1 MASWKKVIVSGS
13 VAELNNLYVTN
24 SITASAYSGDGSA
37 LTGVSATGLN
47 IDAFGSD
54 HTSITI
60 ADTDKFAVSDA
71 GTEGRINASQIA
83 TYVFGKASDSGD
95 ATIGADGGI
104 TINADSVALGTDT
117 TGNYVKSLA
126 NATNGGTT
134 IANGSAEGGDATV
147 TLNLND
153 LSAATVDVAADSI
166 AIIDANDSNG
176 TRKESIADLVSGI
189 AGSGLSA
196 TDGVLAISETG
207 DIAGVTAGAGLSGG
221 GTSGTV
227 SLAID
232 ISEFSAVTP
241 ANGDS
246 FLTLDS
252 DGSTEQLTTT
262 TALATL
268 LAGSNITATN
278 SVLAVDDAFLINSG
292 NDTTSG
298 TITAAGFTTVGNIS
312 GSVSMAVQTGI
323 TTAANLVT
331 VGTLAAGNATAIVD
345 AASATAAGKVE
356 LATTAETTTGTDAA
370 RAVTPD
376 GLKDGYQGS
385 TNVTTLGTITTGTWN
400 GSVIAHAYIGGDAIE
415 EDNIADDAVESEH
428 LNDNVISGQTD
439 IGAAIASGDE
449 ILISDGGSLRRTD
462 IDRVATLFA
471 GAGLTDS
478 SGVMAV
484 GAGTGIDVAANA
496 ISVDVSDFMT
506 NGSNNRIVTA
516 TGTDAQNAEDNL
528 TFDGSTLD
536 VTGDITVSGNL
547 DVNGTLTTIDT
558 TNLAIKDQFITIASG
573 SQSAADGG
581 IVVSKQADGAGFA
594 LGYDTATTRWAFDND
609 LGVTATGLTP
619 DSYVGIVTFDSNA
632 ATGDPTYG
640 GSSNGYGAIHVETD
654 TGDIFIYS

>member
-13 VAELNNLYVTN
+13 VAELNNLFVTN

-37 LTGVSATGLN
+37 LTGVAATSLN

-60 ADTDKFAVSDA
+60 ADGDKFAISDD

-83 TYVFGKASDSGD
+83 TYVFNKASDSGD

-104 TINADSVALGTDT
+104 TINANSVALGTDT
-117 TGNYVKSLA
+117 TGNYVATLA
-126 NATNGGTT
+126 NATNGGST
-134 IANGSAEGGDATV
+134 IANGSAEGGAATF

-153 LSAATVDVAADSI
+153 LAAAAVDVTADSI
-166 AIIDANDSNG
+166 AIIDADDSNG
-176 TRKESIADLVSGI
+176 SKKESIADFVAGI

-196 TDGVLAISETG
+196 SEGQLSISETG
-207 DIAGVTAGAGLSGG
+207 DISAVTAGAGLSGG
-221 GTSGTV
+221 GSSGAV

-232 ISEFSAVTP
+232 LSEFSAVTP

-268 LAGSNITATN
+268 FAGSGLTATN
-278 SVLAVDDAFLINSG
+278 SVIAVDTLNQ
-292 NDTTSG
+292 DTT
-298 TITAAGFTTVGNIS
+298 
-312 GSVSMAVQTGI
+312 
-323 TTAANLVT
+323 
-331 VGTLAAGNATAIVD
+331 GNA
-345 AASATAAGKVE
+345 ATA
-356 LATTAETTTGTDAA
+356 TALETARSFTTTGDVVVASTTFDGTGNFTAA
-370 RAVTPD
+370 A
-376 GLKDGYQGS
+376 
-385 TNVTTLGTITTGTWN
+385 TIQAN
-400 GSVIAHAYIGGDAIE
+400 
-415 EDNIADDAVESEH
+415 AVEGSM
-428 LNDNVISGQTD
+428 LNNNVISGQTD

-449 ILISDGGSLRRTD
+449 ILISDNGTLRRSD

-471 GAGLTDS
+471 GSGLAAS
-478 SGVMAV
+478 EASISI
-484 GAGTGIDVAANA
+484 GAGTGIDVASEE

-516 TGTDAQNAEDNL
+516 TGPDAMNAEANL

-558 TNLAIKDQFITIASG
+558 TNLAIKDQFINIASG
-573 SQSAADGG
+573 SQSATDGG
-581 IVVSKQADGAGFA
+581 IVVSKQADGAGFG
-594 LGYDTATTRWAFDND
+594 LGYDTGTGRWAFDND
-609 LGVTATGLTP
+609 LAVAATGLTP
-619 DSYVGIVTFDSNA
+619 DSYVGTVTFSTSA
-632 ATGDPTYG
+632 ASGNPTYG

>member
-13 VAELNNLYVTN
+13 VAELNNLFVTN

-83 TYVFGKASDSGD
+83 TYVYGKASDSGD
-95 ATIGADGGI
+95 ATINADGSI

-126 NATNGGTT
+126 NATNGGST
-134 IANGSAEGGDATV
+134 IANGSTEGGDATF

-153 LSAATVDVAADSI
+153 LAAAAVDVSADSI

-176 TRKESIADLVSGI
+176 TRKESIADLATAM
-189 AGSGLSA
+189 AGSGITATNGVLSA
-196 TDGVLAISETG
+196 STG
-207 DIAGVTAGAGLSGG
+207 DITGVTAGVGLSGG
-221 GTSGTV
+221 GSSGAV

-232 ISEFSAVTP
+232 LSEFDEVTP
-241 ANGDS
+241 ANGDA

-262 TALATL
+262 TAFATL

-312 GSVSMAVQTGI
+312 GSISKAVQAGI

-356 LATTAETTTGTDAA
+356 LATTAETTTGTDAT

-376 GLKDGYQGS
+376 GLKDGYLGS
-385 TNVTTLGTITTGTWN
+385 TNVTTLGTIGTGTWN
-400 GSVIAHAYIGGDAIE
+400 GTAIASDFIGADAIT

-439 IGAAIASGDE
+439 IGAAIVSGDE

-516 TGTDAQNAEDNL
+516 TGTDAQNAEANL

-536 VTGDITVSGNL
+536 VTGDVTVSGNL

-594 LGYDTATTRWAFDND
+594 IGYDTATTRWAFDND
-609 LGVTATGLTP
+609 LAVTATGLTP
-619 DSYVGIVTFDSNA
+619 DSYVGTVTFSNSA
-632 ATGDPTYG
+632 ASGDPTYG

>member
-13 VAELNNLYVTN
+13 VAELNNLFVTN

-83 TYVFGKASDSGD
+83 TYVYGKASDSGD
-95 ATIGADGGI
+95 ATINADGSI

-126 NATNGGTT
+126 NATNGGST
-134 IANGSAEGGDATV
+134 IGNGSTEGGDATF

-153 LSAATVDVAADSI
+153 LAAAAVDVSADSI

-176 TRKESIADLVSGI
+176 TRKESIADLATAM
-189 AGSGLSA
+189 AGSGITATNGVLSA
-196 TDGVLAISETG
+196 STG
-207 DIAGVTAGAGLSGG
+207 DITGVTAGVGLSGG
-221 GTSGTV
+221 GSSGAV

-232 ISEFSAVTP
+232 LSEFDEITP
-241 ANGDS
+241 ANGDA

-356 LATTAETTTGTDAA
+356 LATTAETTTGTDAT

-385 TNVTTLGTITTGTWN
+385 TNVTTLGTIGTGTWN
-400 GSVIAHAYIGGDAIE
+400 GTAIASDFIGADAIT

-439 IGAAIASGDE
+439 IGAAIVSGDE

-516 TGTDAQNAEDNL
+516 TGTDAQNAEANL

-536 VTGDITVSGNL
+536 VTGDVTVSGNL

-594 LGYDTATTRWAFDND
+594 IGYDTATTRWAFDND
-609 LGVTATGLTP
+609 LAVTATGLTP
-619 DSYVGIVTFDSNA
+619 DSYVGTVTFSNSA
-632 ATGDPTYG
+632 ASGDPTYG

>member
-13 VAELNNLYVTN
+13 VAELNNLFVTN

-37 LTGVSATGLN
+37 LTGVAATSLN

-60 ADTDKFAVSDA
+60 ADGDKFAISDD

-83 TYVFGKASDSGD
+83 TYVFNKASDSGD

-104 TINADSVALGTDT
+104 TINANSVALGTDT
-117 TGNYVKSLA
+117 TGNYVATLA
-126 NATNGGTT
+126 NATNGGST
-134 IANGSAEGGDATV
+134 IANGSAEGGAATF

-153 LSAATVDVAADSI
+153 LAAAAVDVTADSI
-166 AIIDANDSNG
+166 AIIDADDSNG
-176 TRKESIADLVSGI
+176 SKKESIADFVAGI

-196 TDGVLAISETG
+196 SEGQLSISETG
-207 DIAGVTAGAGLSGG
+207 DISAVTAGAGLSGG
-221 GTSGTV
+221 GSSGAV

-232 ISEFSAVTP
+232 LSEFSAVTP

-268 LAGSNITATN
+268 FAGSGLTATN
-278 SVLAVDDAFLINSG
+278 SVIAVDTLNQ
-292 NDTTSG
+292 DTT
-298 TITAAGFTTVGNIS
+298 
-312 GSVSMAVQTGI
+312 
-323 TTAANLVT
+323 
-331 VGTLAAGNATAIVD
+331 GNA
-345 AASATAAGKVE
+345 ATA
-356 LATTAETTTGTDAA
+356 TALETARNFTTTGDVVVASTSFDGTGNFTAA
-370 RAVTPD
+370 A
-376 GLKDGYQGS
+376 
-385 TNVTTLGTITTGTWN
+385 TIQA
-400 GSVIAHAYIGGDAIE
+400 S
-415 EDNIADDAVESEH
+415 AVEGSM
-428 LNDNVISGQTD
+428 LNNNVISGQDD

-449 ILISDGGSLRRTD
+449 LLISDAGTIKRTD
-462 IDRVATLFA
+462 VDRLATFFA
-471 GAGLTDS
+471 GAGLAES
-478 SGVMAV
+478 EGVMSV

-516 TGTDAQNAEDNL
+516 TGADAMNAEANL
-528 TFDGSTLD
+528 TFDGSTLS
-536 VTGDITVSGNL
+536 VTGDATISGNL
-547 DVNGTLTTIDT
+547 DVNGTLTTIQT

-581 IVVSKQADGAGFA
+581 IIVSKQADGAGFA

-609 LGVTATGLTP
+609 LAVDATGLTP
-619 DSYVGIVTFDSNA
+619 DSYVGTVTFSTSA
-632 ATGDPTYG
+632 ASGNPTYG
-640 GSSNGYGAIHVETD
+640 GSDNGYGAIHVETD

>member
-13 VAELNNLYVTN
+13 VAELNNLFVTN

-37 LTGVSATGLN
+37 LTGVAATSLN

-60 ADTDKFAVSDA
+60 ADTDKFAISDA

-83 TYVFGKASDSGD
+83 TYVFNKASDSGD

-104 TINADSVALGTDT
+104 TINANSVALGTDT
-117 TGNYVKSLA
+117 TGNYVATLA
-126 NATNGGTT
+126 NATNGGST
-134 IANGSAEGGDATV
+134 IANGSAEGGAATF

-153 LSAATVDVAADSI
+153 LAAAAVDVTADSI
-166 AIIDANDSNG
+166 AIIDADDSNG
-176 TRKESIADLVSGI
+176 SKKESIADFVAGI

-196 TDGVLAISETG
+196 SEGQLSISETG
-207 DIAGVTAGAGLSGG
+207 DISAVTAGAGLSGG
-221 GTSGTV
+221 GSSGAV

-232 ISEFSAVTP
+232 LSEFSAVTP

-268 LAGSNITATN
+268 FAGSGLTATN
-278 SVLAVDDAFLINSG
+278 SVIAVDTLNQ
-292 NDTTSG
+292 DTT
-298 TITAAGFTTVGNIS
+298 
-312 GSVSMAVQTGI
+312 
-323 TTAANLVT
+323 
-331 VGTLAAGNATAIVD
+331 GNA
-345 AASATAAGKVE
+345 ATA
-356 LATTAETTTGTDAA
+356 TALETARNFTTTGDVVVASTSFDGTGNFTAA
-370 RAVTPD
+370 A
-376 GLKDGYQGS
+376 
-385 TNVTTLGTITTGTWN
+385 TIQAN
-400 GSVIAHAYIGGDAIE
+400 
-415 EDNIADDAVESEH
+415 AVEGSM
-428 LNDNVISGQTD
+428 LNNNVISGQDD

-449 ILISDGGSLRRTD
+449 LLISDAGTIKRTD
-462 IDRVATLFA
+462 VDRLATFFA
-471 GAGLTDS
+471 GAGLAES
-478 SGVMAV
+478 EGVMSV

-516 TGTDAQNAEDNL
+516 TGADAMNAEANL
-528 TFDGSTLD
+528 TFDGSTLS
-536 VTGDITVSGNL
+536 VTGDATISGNL
-547 DVNGTLTTIDT
+547 DVNGTLTTIQT

-573 SQSAADGG
+573 SQSATDGG
-581 IVVSKQADGAGFA
+581 IVVSKQADGAGFG
-594 LGYDTATTRWAFDND
+594 LGYDTGTGRWAFDND
-609 LGVTATGLTP
+609 LAVAATGLTP
-619 DSYVGIVTFDSNA
+619 DSYVGTVTFSTSA
-632 ATGDPTYG
+632 ASGNPTYG

>member
-13 VAELNNLYVTN
+13 VAELNNLFVTN

-37 LTGVSATGLN
+37 LTGVAATSLN

-60 ADTDKFAVSDA
+60 ADTDKFAISDA

-83 TYVFGKASDSGD
+83 TYVFNKASDSGD
-95 ATIGADGGI
+95 ATIGSDGGI
-104 TINADSVALGTDT
+104 TINANSVALGTDT
-117 TGNYVKSLA
+117 TGNYVATLA
-126 NATNGGTT
+126 NATNGGST
-134 IANGSAEGGDATV
+134 IANGSAEGGAATF

-153 LSAATVDVAADSI
+153 LAAAAVDVTADSI
-166 AIIDANDSNG
+166 AIIDADDSNG
-176 TRKESIADLVSGI
+176 SKKESIADFVAGI

-196 TDGVLAISETG
+196 SEGQLSISETG
-207 DIAGVTAGAGLSGG
+207 DISAVTAGAGLSGG
-221 GTSGTV
+221 GSSGAV

-232 ISEFSAVTP
+232 LSEFSAVTP

-268 LAGSNITATN
+268 FAGSGLTATN
-278 SVLAVDDAFLINSG
+278 SVIAVDTLNQ
-292 NDTTSG
+292 DTT
-298 TITAAGFTTVGNIS
+298 
-312 GSVSMAVQTGI
+312 
-323 TTAANLVT
+323 
-331 VGTLAAGNATAIVD
+331 GNA
-345 AASATAAGKVE
+345 ATA
-356 LATTAETTTGTDAA
+356 TALETARNFTTTGDVVVASTSFDGTGNFTAA
-370 RAVTPD
+370 A
-376 GLKDGYQGS
+376 
-385 TNVTTLGTITTGTWN
+385 TIQA
-400 GSVIAHAYIGGDAIE
+400 S
-415 EDNIADDAVESEH
+415 AVEGSM
-428 LNDNVISGQTD
+428 LNNNVISGQDD

-449 ILISDGGSLRRTD
+449 LLISDAGTIKRTD
-462 IDRVATLFA
+462 VDRLATFFA
-471 GAGLTDS
+471 GAGLAES
-478 SGVMAV
+478 EGVMSV

-516 TGTDAQNAEDNL
+516 TGADAMNAEANL

-558 TNLAIKDQFITIASG
+558 TNLAIKDQFINIASG
-573 SQSAADGG
+573 SQSATDGG
-581 IVVSKQADGAGFA
+581 IVVSKQADGAGFG
-594 LGYDTATTRWAFDND
+594 LGYDTGTGRWAFDND
-609 LGVTATGLTP
+609 LAVAATGLTP
-619 DSYVGIVTFDSNA
+619 DSYVGTVTFSTSA
-632 ATGDPTYG
+632 ASGNPTYG

>member
-13 VAELNNLYVTN
+13 VAELNNLFVTN

-37 LTGVSATGLN
+37 LTGVAATSLN

-60 ADTDKFAVSDA
+60 ADGDKFAISDD

-83 TYVFGKASDSGD
+83 TYVFNKASDSGD
-95 ATIGADGGI
+95 ATIGSDGGI
-104 TINADSVALGTDT
+104 TINANSVALGTDT
-117 TGNYVKSLA
+117 TGNYVATLA
-126 NATNGGTT
+126 NATNGGST
-134 IANGSAEGGDATV
+134 IANGSAEGGAATF

-153 LSAATVDVAADSI
+153 LAAAAVDVTADSI
-166 AIIDANDSNG
+166 AIIDADDSNG
-176 TRKESIADLVSGI
+176 SKKESIADFVAGI

-196 TDGVLAISETG
+196 SEGQLSISETG
-207 DIAGVTAGAGLSGG
+207 DISAVTAGAGLSGG
-221 GTSGTV
+221 GSSGAV

-232 ISEFSAVTP
+232 LSEFSAVTP

-268 LAGSNITATN
+268 FAGSGLTATN
-278 SVLAVDDAFLINSG
+278 SVIAVDTLNQ
-292 NDTTSG
+292 DTT
-298 TITAAGFTTVGNIS
+298 
-312 GSVSMAVQTGI
+312 
-323 TTAANLVT
+323 
-331 VGTLAAGNATAIVD
+331 GNA
-345 AASATAAGKVE
+345 ATA
-356 LATTAETTTGTDAA
+356 TALETARNFTTTGDVVVASTSFDGTGNFTAA
-370 RAVTPD
+370 A
-376 GLKDGYQGS
+376 
-385 TNVTTLGTITTGTWN
+385 TIQA
-400 GSVIAHAYIGGDAIE
+400 S
-415 EDNIADDAVESEH
+415 AVEGSM
-428 LNDNVISGQTD
+428 LNNNVISGQDD

-449 ILISDGGSLRRTD
+449 LLISDGGTIKRTD
-462 IDRVATLFA
+462 VDRLATFFA
-471 GAGLTDS
+471 GAGLAES
-478 SGVMAV
+478 EGVMSV

-516 TGTDAQNAEDNL
+516 TGADAMNAEANL
-528 TFDGSTLD
+528 TFDGSTLS
-536 VTGDITVSGNL
+536 VTGDATISGNL
-547 DVNGTLTTIDT
+547 DVNGTLTTIQT

-581 IVVSKQADGAGFA
+581 IIVSKQADGAGFA

-609 LGVTATGLTP
+609 LAVDATGLTP
-619 DSYVGIVTFDSNA
+619 DSYVGTVTFSTSA
-632 ATGDPTYG
+632 ASGNPTYG
-640 GSSNGYGAIHVETD
+640 GSDNGYGAIHVETD

>member
-13 VAELNNLYVTN
+13 VAELNNLFVTN

-37 LTGVSATGLN
+37 LTGVAATSLN
-47 IDAFGSD
+47 IDAFGTD

-60 ADTDKFAVSDA
+60 ADTDKFAISDA

-83 TYVFGKASDSGD
+83 TYVFNAASDSGD

-104 TINADSVALGTDT
+104 TINANSVALSTDT
-117 TGNYVKSLA
+117 TGNYVATLA
-126 NATNGGTT
+126 NATNGGST
-134 IANGSAEGGDATV
+134 IANGATEGGAATF

-153 LSAATVDVAADSI
+153 LAAAAVDVAADSI

-176 TRKESIADLVSGI
+176 SKKESVADFVAGI

-196 TDGVLAISETG
+196 SEGQLSISETG
-207 DIAGVTAGAGLSGG
+207 DISAVTAGAGLSGG
-221 GTSGTV
+221 GSSGAV

-232 ISEFSAVTP
+232 LSEFSAVTP

-268 LAGSNITATN
+268 FAGTGLTATD
-278 SVLAVDDAFLINSG
+278 SVIAVDTLNQ
-292 NDTTSG
+292 DTT
-298 TITAAGFTTVGNIS
+298 
-312 GSVSMAVQTGI
+312 
-323 TTAANLVT
+323 
-331 VGTLAAGNATAIVD
+331 GNA
-345 AASATAAGKVE
+345 ATA
-356 LATTAETTTGTDAA
+356 TALETARNFTTTGDVVVASTSFDGTGNFTAA
-370 RAVTPD
+370 A
-376 GLKDGYQGS
+376 
-385 TNVTTLGTITTGTWN
+385 TIQAN
-400 GSVIAHAYIGGDAIE
+400 
-415 EDNIADDAVESEH
+415 AVEGSM
-428 LNDNVISGQTD
+428 LNNNVISGQTD

-449 ILISDGGSLRRTD
+449 LLISDNGTLRRTD
-462 IDRVATLFA
+462 IDRVATLL
-471 GAGLTDS
+471 GGSGLVAS
-478 SGVMAV
+478 EAV
-484 GAGTGIDVAANA
+484 LSIGAGTGIDVASEE

-516 TGTDAQNAEDNL
+516 TGADAMNAEANL

-558 TNLAIKDQFITIASG
+558 TNLAIKDQFINIASG
-573 SQSAADGG
+573 SQSATDGG
-581 IVVSKQADGAGFA
+581 IVVSKQADGAGFG
-594 LGYDTATTRWAFDND
+594 LGYDSGTGRWALDND
-609 LGVTATGLTP
+609 LAVAATGLTP
-619 DSYVGIVTFDSNA
+619 DSYLGTVTFSTSA
-632 ATGDPTYG
+632 ASGNPTYG

>member
-13 VAELNNLYVTN
+13 VAELNNLFVTN

-37 LTGVSATGLN
+37 LTGVAATSLN

-60 ADTDKFAVSDA
+60 ADTDKFAISDA

-83 TYVFGKASDSGD
+83 TYVFNKASDSGD

-104 TINADSVALGTDT
+104 TINANSVALGTDT
-117 TGNYVKSLA
+117 TGNYVATLA
-126 NATNGGTT
+126 NATNGGST
-134 IANGSAEGGDATV
+134 IANGSAEGGAATF

-153 LSAATVDVAADSI
+153 LAAAAVDVTADSI
-166 AIIDANDSNG
+166 AIIDADDSNG
-176 TRKESIADLVSGI
+176 SKKESIADFVAGI

-196 TDGVLAISETG
+196 SEGQLSISETG
-207 DIAGVTAGAGLSGG
+207 DISAVTAGAGLSGG
-221 GTSGTV
+221 GSSGAV

-232 ISEFSAVTP
+232 LSEFSAVTP

-268 LAGSNITATN
+268 FAGSGLTATN
-278 SVLAVDDAFLINSG
+278 SVIAVDTLNQ
-292 NDTTSG
+292 DTT
-298 TITAAGFTTVGNIS
+298 
-312 GSVSMAVQTGI
+312 
-323 TTAANLVT
+323 
-331 VGTLAAGNATAIVD
+331 GNA
-345 AASATAAGKVE
+345 ATA
-356 LATTAETTTGTDAA
+356 TALETARNFTTTGDVVVASTSFDGTGNFTAA
-370 RAVTPD
+370 A
-376 GLKDGYQGS
+376 
-385 TNVTTLGTITTGTWN
+385 TIQAN
-400 GSVIAHAYIGGDAIE
+400 
-415 EDNIADDAVESEH
+415 AVEGSM
-428 LNDNVISGQTD
+428 LNNNVISGQDD

-449 ILISDGGSLRRTD
+449 LLISDAGTIKRTD
-462 IDRVATLFA
+462 VDRLATFFA
-471 GAGLTDS
+471 GAGLAES
-478 SGVMAV
+478 EGVMSV

-516 TGTDAQNAEDNL
+516 TGADAMNAEANL
-528 TFDGSTLD
+528 TFDGSTLS
-536 VTGDITVSGNL
+536 VTGDATISGNL
-547 DVNGTLTTIDT
+547 DVNGTLTTIQT

-581 IVVSKQADGAGFA
+581 IIVSKQADGAGFA

-609 LGVTATGLTP
+609 LAVDATGLTP
-619 DSYVGIVTFDSNA
+619 DSYVGTVTFSTSA
-632 ATGDPTYG
+632 ASGNPTYG
-640 GSSNGYGAIHVETD
+640 GSDNGYGAIHVETD

>member
-13 VAELNNLYVTN
+13 VAELNNLFVTN

-37 LTGVSATGLN
+37 LTGVAATSLN

-60 ADTDKFAVSDA
+60 ADTDKFAISDA

-83 TYVFGKASDSGD
+83 TYVFNKASDSGD

-104 TINADSVALGTDT
+104 TINANSVALGTDT
-117 TGNYVKSLA
+117 TGNYVATLA
-126 NATNGGTT
+126 NATNGGST
-134 IANGSAEGGDATV
+134 IANGSAEGGAATF

-153 LSAATVDVAADSI
+153 LAAAAVDVTADSI
-166 AIIDANDSNG
+166 AIIDADDSNG
-176 TRKESIADLVSGI
+176 SKKESIADFVAGI

-196 TDGVLAISETG
+196 SEGQLSISETG
-207 DIAGVTAGAGLSGG
+207 DISAVTAGAGLSGG
-221 GTSGTV
+221 GSSGAV

-232 ISEFSAVTP
+232 LSEFSAVTP

-268 LAGSNITATN
+268 FAGSGLTATN
-278 SVLAVDDAFLINSG
+278 SVIAVDTLNQ
-292 NDTTSG
+292 DTT
-298 TITAAGFTTVGNIS
+298 
-312 GSVSMAVQTGI
+312 
-323 TTAANLVT
+323 
-331 VGTLAAGNATAIVD
+331 GNA
-345 AASATAAGKVE
+345 ATA
-356 LATTAETTTGTDAA
+356 TALETARNFTTTGDVVVASTSFDGTGNFTAA
-370 RAVTPD
+370 A
-376 GLKDGYQGS
+376 
-385 TNVTTLGTITTGTWN
+385 TIQAN
-400 GSVIAHAYIGGDAIE
+400 
-415 EDNIADDAVESEH
+415 AVEGSM
-428 LNDNVISGQTD
+428 LNNNVISGQDD

-449 ILISDGGSLRRTD
+449 LLISDGGTIKRTD
-462 IDRVATLFA
+462 VDRLATFFA
-471 GAGLTDS
+471 GAGLAES
-478 SGVMAV
+478 EGVMSV

-516 TGTDAQNAEDNL
+516 TGADAMNAEANL
-528 TFDGSTLD
+528 TFDGSTLS
-536 VTGDITVSGNL
+536 VTGDATISGNL
-547 DVNGTLTTIDT
+547 DVNGTLTTIQT

-581 IVVSKQADGAGFA
+581 IIVSKQADGAGFA

-609 LGVTATGLTP
+609 LAVDATGLTP
-619 DSYVGIVTFDSNA
+619 DSYVGTVTFSTSA
-632 ATGDPTYG
+632 ASGNPTYG
-640 GSSNGYGAIHVETD
+640 GSDNGYGAIHVETD

>member
-13 VAELNNLYVTN
+13 VAELNNLFVTN

-37 LTGVSATGLN
+37 LTGVAATSLN

-60 ADTDKFAVSDA
+60 ADTDKFAISDA

-83 TYVFGKASDSGD
+83 TYVFNKASDSGD

-104 TINADSVALGTDT
+104 TINANSVALGTDT
-117 TGNYVKSLA
+117 TGNYVATLA
-126 NATNGGTT
+126 NATNGGST
-134 IANGSAEGGDATV
+134 IANGSAEGGAATF

-153 LSAATVDVAADSI
+153 LAAAAVDVSADSI

-176 TRKESIADLVSGI
+176 SKKESIADFVAGI
-189 AGSGLSA
+189 AGDGLSA
-196 TDGVLAISETG
+196 SEGQLSISETG
-207 DIAGVTAGAGLSGG
+207 DISAVTAGAGLSGG
-221 GTSGTV
+221 GSSGAV

-232 ISEFSAVTP
+232 LSEFSAVTP

-268 LAGSNITATN
+268 FAGSGLTATN
-278 SVLAVDDAFLINSG
+278 SVIAVDTLNQ
-292 NDTTSG
+292 DTT
-298 TITAAGFTTVGNIS
+298 
-312 GSVSMAVQTGI
+312 
-323 TTAANLVT
+323 
-331 VGTLAAGNATAIVD
+331 GNA
-345 AASATAAGKVE
+345 ATA
-356 LATTAETTTGTDAA
+356 TALETARNFTTTGDVVVASTSFDGTGNFTAA
-370 RAVTPD
+370 A
-376 GLKDGYQGS
+376 
-385 TNVTTLGTITTGTWN
+385 TIQAN
-400 GSVIAHAYIGGDAIE
+400 
-415 EDNIADDAVESEH
+415 AVEGSM
-428 LNDNVISGQTD
+428 LNNNVISGQTD

-449 ILISDGGSLRRTD
+449 ILISDNGTLRRSD

-471 GAGLTDS
+471 GSGLAAS
-478 SGVMAV
+478 EASISI
-484 GAGTGIDVAANA
+484 GAGTGIDVASEE

-516 TGTDAQNAEDNL
+516 TGADAMNAEANL

-558 TNLAIKDQFITIASG
+558 TNLAIKDQFINIASG
-573 SQSAADGG
+573 SQSATDGG
-581 IVVSKQADGAGFA
+581 IVVSKQADGAGFG
-594 LGYDTATTRWAFDND
+594 LGYDTGTGRWAFDND
-609 LGVTATGLTP
+609 LAVAATGLTP
-619 DSYVGIVTFDSNA
+619 DSYVGTVTFSTSA
-632 ATGDPTYG
+632 ASGNPTYG

>member
-13 VAELNNLYVTN
+13 VAELNNLFVTN

-37 LTGVSATGLN
+37 LTGVAATSLN

-60 ADTDKFAVSDA
+60 ADTDKFAISDA

-83 TYVFGKASDSGD
+83 TYVFNKASDSGD

-104 TINADSVALGTDT
+104 TINANSVALGTDT
-117 TGNYVKSLA
+117 TGNYVATLA
-126 NATNGGTT
+126 NATNGGST
-134 IANGSAEGGDATV
+134 IANGSAEGGAATF

-153 LSAATVDVAADSI
+153 LAAAAVDVTADSI
-166 AIIDANDSNG
+166 AIIDADDSNG
-176 TRKESIADLVSGI
+176 SKKESIADFVAGI

-196 TDGVLAISETG
+196 SEGQLSISETG
-207 DIAGVTAGAGLSGG
+207 DISAVTAGAGLSGG
-221 GTSGTV
+221 GSSGAV

-232 ISEFSAVTP
+232 LSEFSAVTP

-268 LAGSNITATN
+268 FAGSGLTATN
-278 SVLAVDDAFLINSG
+278 SVIAVDTLNQ
-292 NDTTSG
+292 DTT
-298 TITAAGFTTVGNIS
+298 
-312 GSVSMAVQTGI
+312 
-323 TTAANLVT
+323 
-331 VGTLAAGNATAIVD
+331 GNA
-345 AASATAAGKVE
+345 ATA
-356 LATTAETTTGTDAA
+356 TALETARNFTTTGDVVVASTSFDGTGNFTAA
-370 RAVTPD
+370 A
-376 GLKDGYQGS
+376 
-385 TNVTTLGTITTGTWN
+385 TIQA
-400 GSVIAHAYIGGDAIE
+400 S
-415 EDNIADDAVESEH
+415 AVEGSM
-428 LNDNVISGQTD
+428 LNNNVISGQDD

-449 ILISDGGSLRRTD
+449 LLISDAGTIKRTD
-462 IDRVATLFA
+462 VDRLATFFA
-471 GAGLTDS
+471 GAGLAES
-478 SGVMAV
+478 EGVMSV

-516 TGTDAQNAEDNL
+516 TGADAMNAEANL
-528 TFDGSTLD
+528 TFDGSTLS
-536 VTGDITVSGNL
+536 VTGDATISGNL
-547 DVNGTLTTIDT
+547 DVNGTLTTIQT

-581 IVVSKQADGAGFA
+581 IIVSKQADGAGFA

-609 LGVTATGLTP
+609 LAVDATGLTP
-619 DSYVGIVTFDSNA
+619 DSYVGTVTFSTSA
-632 ATGDPTYG
+632 ASGNPTYG
-640 GSSNGYGAIHVETD
+640 GSDNGYGAIHVETD

>member
-13 VAELNNLYVTN
+13 VAELNNLFVTN

-37 LTGVSATGLN
+37 LTGVAATSLN

-60 ADTDKFAVSDA
+60 ADTDKFAISDG

-83 TYVFGKASDSGD
+83 TYVFNKASDSGD

-104 TINADSVALGTDT
+104 TINANSVALGTDT
-117 TGNYVKSLA
+117 TGNYVATLA
-126 NATNGGTT
+126 NATNGGST
-134 IANGSAEGGDATV
+134 IANGSAEGGAATF

-153 LSAATVDVAADSI
+153 LAAAAVDVSADSI

-176 TRKESIADLVSGI
+176 SKKESIADFVAGI
-189 AGSGLSA
+189 AGDGLSA
-196 TDGVLAISETG
+196 SEGQLSISETG
-207 DIAGVTAGAGLSGG
+207 DISAVTAGAGLSGG
-221 GTSGTV
+221 GSSGAV

-232 ISEFSAVTP
+232 LSEFSAVTP

-268 LAGSNITATN
+268 FAGSGLTATN
-278 SVLAVDDAFLINSG
+278 SVIAVDTLNQ
-292 NDTTSG
+292 DTT
-298 TITAAGFTTVGNIS
+298 
-312 GSVSMAVQTGI
+312 
-323 TTAANLVT
+323 
-331 VGTLAAGNATAIVD
+331 GNA
-345 AASATAAGKVE
+345 ATA
-356 LATTAETTTGTDAA
+356 TALETARNFTTTGDVVVASTSFDGTGNFTAA
-370 RAVTPD
+370 A
-376 GLKDGYQGS
+376 
-385 TNVTTLGTITTGTWN
+385 TIQAN
-400 GSVIAHAYIGGDAIE
+400 
-415 EDNIADDAVESEH
+415 AVEGSM
-428 LNDNVISGQTD
+428 LNNNVISGQDD

-449 ILISDGGSLRRTD
+449 LLISDGGTIKRTD
-462 IDRVATLFA
+462 VDRLATFFA
-471 GAGLTDS
+471 GAGLAES
-478 SGVMAV
+478 EGVMSV

-516 TGTDAQNAEDNL
+516 TGADAMNAEANL
-528 TFDGSTLD
+528 TFDGSTLS
-536 VTGDITVSGNL
+536 VTGDATISGNL
-547 DVNGTLTTIDT
+547 DVNGTLTTIQT

-581 IVVSKQADGAGFA
+581 IIVSKQADGAGFA

-609 LGVTATGLTP
+609 LAVDATGLTP
-619 DSYVGIVTFDSNA
+619 DSYVGTVTFSTSA
-632 ATGDPTYG
+632 ASGNPTYG
-640 GSSNGYGAIHVETD
+640 GSDNGYGAIHVETD

>member
-13 VAELNNLYVTN
+13 VAELNNLFVTN

-37 LTGVSATGLN
+37 LTGVAATSLN
-47 IDAFGSD
+47 IDAFGTD

-60 ADTDKFAVSDA
+60 ADTDKFAISDA

-83 TYVFGKASDSGD
+83 TYVFNAASDSGD

-104 TINADSVALGTDT
+104 TINANSVALSTDT
-117 TGNYVKSLA
+117 TGNYVATLA
-126 NATNGGTT
+126 NATNGGST
-134 IANGSAEGGDATV
+134 IANGATEGGAATF

-153 LSAATVDVAADSI
+153 LAAAAVDVAADSI

-176 TRKESIADLVSGI
+176 SKKESIADFVAGI

-196 TDGVLAISETG
+196 SEGQLSISETG
-207 DIAGVTAGAGLSGG
+207 DISAVTAGAGLSGG
-221 GTSGTV
+221 GSSGAV

-232 ISEFSAVTP
+232 LSEFSAVTP

-268 LAGSNITATN
+268 FAGSGLTATD
-278 SVLAVDDAFLINSG
+278 SVIAVDTLNQ
-292 NDTTSG
+292 DTT
-298 TITAAGFTTVGNIS
+298 
-312 GSVSMAVQTGI
+312 
-323 TTAANLVT
+323 
-331 VGTLAAGNATAIVD
+331 GNA
-345 AASATAAGKVE
+345 ATA
-356 LATTAETTTGTDAA
+356 TALETARNFTTTGDVVVASTSFDGTGNFTAA
-370 RAVTPD
+370 A
-376 GLKDGYQGS
+376 
-385 TNVTTLGTITTGTWN
+385 TIQAN
-400 GSVIAHAYIGGDAIE
+400 
-415 EDNIADDAVESEH
+415 AVEGSM
-428 LNDNVISGQTD
+428 LNNNVISGQTD

-449 ILISDGGSLRRTD
+449 LLISDNGTLRRTD
-462 IDRVATLFA
+462 IDRVATLL
-471 GAGLTDS
+471 GGSGLVAS
-478 SGVMAV
+478 EAV
-484 GAGTGIDVAANA
+484 LSIGAGTGIDVASEE

-516 TGTDAQNAEDNL
+516 TGADAMNAEANL

-558 TNLAIKDQFITIASG
+558 TNLAIKDQFINIASG
-573 SQSAADGG
+573 SQSATDGG
-581 IVVSKQADGAGFA
+581 IVVSKQADGAGFG
-594 LGYDTATTRWAFDND
+594 LGYDSGTGRWALDND
-609 LGVTATGLTP
+609 LAVAATGLTP
-619 DSYVGIVTFDSNA
+619 DSYLGTVTFSTSA
-632 ATGDPTYG
+632 ASGNPTYG

>member
-13 VAELNNLYVTN
+13 VAELNNLFVTN

-37 LTGVSATGLN
+37 LTGVAATSLN

-60 ADTDKFAVSDA
+60 ADTDKFAISDA

-104 TINADSVALGTDT
+104 TINANSVALSTDT
-117 TGNYVKSLA
+117 TGNYVATLA
-126 NATNGGTT
+126 NATNGGST
-134 IANGSAEGGDATV
+134 IANGATEGGAATF

-153 LSAATVDVAADSI
+153 LAAAAVDVTADSI
-166 AIIDANDSNG
+166 AIIDADDSNG
-176 TRKESIADLVSGI
+176 SKKESIADFVAGI

-196 TDGVLAISETG
+196 SEGQLSISETG
-207 DIAGVTAGAGLSGG
+207 DISAVTAGAGLSGG
-221 GTSGTV
+221 GSSGAV

-232 ISEFSAVTP
+232 LSEFSAVTP

-268 LAGSNITATN
+268 FAGSGLTATN
-278 SVLAVDDAFLINSG
+278 SVIAVDTLNQ
-292 NDTTSG
+292 DTT
-298 TITAAGFTTVGNIS
+298 
-312 GSVSMAVQTGI
+312 
-323 TTAANLVT
+323 
-331 VGTLAAGNATAIVD
+331 GNA
-345 AASATAAGKVE
+345 ATA
-356 LATTAETTTGTDAA
+356 TALETARNFTTTGDVVVASTSFDGTGNFSAA
-370 RAVTPD
+370 A
-376 GLKDGYQGS
+376 
-385 TNVTTLGTITTGTWN
+385 TIQAN
-400 GSVIAHAYIGGDAIE
+400 
-415 EDNIADDAVESEH
+415 AVEGSM
-428 LNDNVISGQTD
+428 LNNNVISGQDD

-449 ILISDGGSLRRTD
+449 LLISDAGTIKRTD
-462 IDRVATLFA
+462 VDRLATFFA
-471 GAGLTDS
+471 GAGLAES
-478 SGVMAV
+478 EGVMSV

-516 TGTDAQNAEDNL
+516 TGTDAMNAEANL

-558 TNLAIKDQFITIASG
+558 TNLAIKDQFINIASG
-573 SQSAADGG
+573 SQSATDGG
-581 IVVSKQADGAGFA
+581 IVVSKQADGAGFG
-594 LGYDTATTRWAFDND
+594 LGYDTGTGRWALDND
-609 LGVTATGLTP
+609 LAVAATGLTP
-619 DSYVGIVTFDSNA
+619 DSYLGTVTFSTSA
-632 ATGDPTYG
+632 ASGNPTYG

>member
-13 VAELNNLYVTN
+13 VAELNNLFVTN

-37 LTGVSATGLN
+37 LTGVAATSLN

-60 ADTDKFAVSDA
+60 ADTDKFAISDA

-83 TYVFGKASDSGD
+83 TYVFNKASDSGD
-95 ATIGADGGI
+95 ATIGSDGGI
-104 TINADSVALGTDT
+104 TINANSVALGTDT
-117 TGNYVKSLA
+117 TGNYVATLA
-126 NATNGGTT
+126 NATNGGAT
-134 IANGSAEGGDATV
+134 IANGSAEGGAATF

-153 LSAATVDVAADSI
+153 LAAAAVDVTADSI
-166 AIIDANDSNG
+166 AIIDADDSNG
-176 TRKESIADLVSGI
+176 SKKESIADFVAGI

-196 TDGVLAISETG
+196 SEGQLSISETG
-207 DIAGVTAGAGLSGG
+207 DISAVTAGAGLSGG
-221 GTSGTV
+221 GSSGAV

-232 ISEFSAVTP
+232 LSEFSAVTP

-268 LAGSNITATN
+268 FAGSGLTATN
-278 SVLAVDDAFLINSG
+278 SVIAVDTLNQ
-292 NDTTSG
+292 DTT
-298 TITAAGFTTVGNIS
+298 
-312 GSVSMAVQTGI
+312 
-323 TTAANLVT
+323 
-331 VGTLAAGNATAIVD
+331 GNA
-345 AASATAAGKVE
+345 ATA
-356 LATTAETTTGTDAA
+356 TALETARNFTTTGDVVVASTSFDGTGNFSADA
-370 RAVTPD
+370 
-376 GLKDGYQGS
+376 
-385 TNVTTLGTITTGTWN
+385 TIQAN
-400 GSVIAHAYIGGDAIE
+400 
-415 EDNIADDAVESEH
+415 AVEGSM
-428 LNDNVISGQTD
+428 LNNNVISGQTD

-449 ILISDGGSLRRTD
+449 ILISDNGTLRRSD

-471 GAGLTDS
+471 GSGLAAS
-478 SGVMAV
+478 EASISI
-484 GAGTGIDVAANA
+484 GAGTGIDVASEE

-516 TGTDAQNAEDNL
+516 TGADAMNAEANL

-558 TNLAIKDQFITIASG
+558 TNLAIKDQFINIASG
-573 SQSAADGG
+573 SQSATDGG
-581 IVVSKQADGAGFA
+581 IVVSKQADGAGFG
-594 LGYDTATTRWAFDND
+594 LGYDTGTGRWALDND
-609 LGVTATGLTP
+609 LAVAATGLTP
-619 DSYVGIVTFDSNA
+619 DSYLGTVTFSTSA
-632 ATGDPTYG
+632 ASGNPTYG

>member
-13 VAELNNLYVTN
+13 VAELNNLFVTN

-37 LTGVSATGLN
+37 LTGVAATSLN

-60 ADTDKFAVSDA
+60 ADSDKFAISDG

-83 TYVFGKASDSGD
+83 TYVFNKASDSGD

-104 TINADSVALGTDT
+104 TINANSVALGTDT
-117 TGNYVKSLA
+117 TGNYVATLA
-126 NATNGGTT
+126 NATNGGST
-134 IANGSAEGGDATV
+134 IANGSAEGGAATF

-153 LSAATVDVAADSI
+153 LAAAAVDVTADSI
-166 AIIDANDSNG
+166 AIIDADDSNG
-176 TRKESIADLVSGI
+176 SKKESIADFVAGI
-189 AGSGLSA
+189 AGDGLSA
-196 TDGVLAISETG
+196 SEGQLSISETG
-207 DIAGVTAGAGLSGG
+207 DISAVTAGAGLSGG
-221 GTSGTV
+221 GSSGAV

-232 ISEFSAVTP
+232 LSEFSAVTP

-268 LAGSNITATN
+268 FAGSGLTATN
-278 SVLAVDDAFLINSG
+278 SVIAVDTLNQ
-292 NDTTSG
+292 DTT
-298 TITAAGFTTVGNIS
+298 
-312 GSVSMAVQTGI
+312 
-323 TTAANLVT
+323 
-331 VGTLAAGNATAIVD
+331 GNA
-345 AASATAAGKVE
+345 ATA
-356 LATTAETTTGTDAA
+356 TALETARNFTTTGDVVVASTTFDGTGNFTAA
-370 RAVTPD
+370 A
-376 GLKDGYQGS
+376 
-385 TNVTTLGTITTGTWN
+385 TIQAN
-400 GSVIAHAYIGGDAIE
+400 
-415 EDNIADDAVESEH
+415 AVEGSM
-428 LNDNVISGQTD
+428 LNNNVISGQDD

-449 ILISDGGSLRRTD
+449 LLISDAGTIKRTD
-462 IDRVATLFA
+462 VDRLATFFA
-471 GAGLTDS
+471 GAGLAES
-478 SGVMAV
+478 EGVMSV

-516 TGTDAQNAEDNL
+516 TGADAMNAEANL
-528 TFDGSTLD
+528 TFDGSTLS
-536 VTGDITVSGNL
+536 VTGDATISGNL
-547 DVNGTLTTIDT
+547 DVNGTLTTIQT

-581 IVVSKQADGAGFA
+581 IIVSKQADGAGFA

-609 LGVTATGLTP
+609 LAVDATGLTP
-619 DSYVGIVTFDSNA
+619 DSYVGTVTFSTSA
-632 ATGDPTYG
+632 ASGNPTYG
-640 GSSNGYGAIHVETD
+640 GSDNGYGAIHVETD

>member
-13 VAELNNLYVTN
+13 VAELNNLFVTN

-37 LTGVSATGLN
+37 LTGVAATSLN

-60 ADTDKFAVSDA
+60 ADGDKFAISDD

-83 TYVFGKASDSGD
+83 TYVFNKASDSGD
-95 ATIGADGGI
+95 ATIGSDGGI
-104 TINADSVALGTDT
+104 TINANSVALGTDT
-117 TGNYVKSLA
+117 TGNYVATLA
-126 NATNGGTT
+126 NATNGGST
-134 IANGSAEGGDATV
+134 IANGSAEGGAATF

-153 LSAATVDVAADSI
+153 LAAAAVDVSADSI

-176 TRKESIADLVSGI
+176 SKKESIADFVAGI
-189 AGSGLSA
+189 AGDGLSA
-196 TDGVLAISETG
+196 SEGQLSISETG
-207 DIAGVTAGAGLSGG
+207 DISAVTAGAGLSGG
-221 GTSGTV
+221 GSSGAV

-232 ISEFSAVTP
+232 LSEFSAVTP

-268 LAGSNITATN
+268 FAGSGLTATN
-278 SVLAVDDAFLINSG
+278 SVIAVDTLNQ
-292 NDTTSG
+292 DTT
-298 TITAAGFTTVGNIS
+298 
-312 GSVSMAVQTGI
+312 
-323 TTAANLVT
+323 
-331 VGTLAAGNATAIVD
+331 GNA
-345 AASATAAGKVE
+345 ATA
-356 LATTAETTTGTDAA
+356 TALETARNFTTTGDVVVASTSFDGTGNFTAA
-370 RAVTPD
+370 A
-376 GLKDGYQGS
+376 
-385 TNVTTLGTITTGTWN
+385 TIQAN
-400 GSVIAHAYIGGDAIE
+400 
-415 EDNIADDAVESEH
+415 AVEGSM
-428 LNDNVISGQTD
+428 LNNNVISGQDD

-449 ILISDGGSLRRTD
+449 LLISDAGTIKRTD
-462 IDRVATLFA
+462 VDRLATFFA
-471 GAGLTDS
+471 GAGLAES
-478 SGVMAV
+478 EGVMSV

-516 TGTDAQNAEDNL
+516 TGADAMNAEANL
-528 TFDGSTLD
+528 TFDGSTLS
-536 VTGDITVSGNL
+536 VTGDATISGNL
-547 DVNGTLTTIDT
+547 DVNGTLTTIQT

-581 IVVSKQADGAGFA
+581 IIVSKQADGAGFA

-609 LGVTATGLTP
+609 LAVDATGLTP
-619 DSYVGIVTFDSNA
+619 DSYVGTVTFSTSA
-632 ATGDPTYG
+632 ASGNPTYG
-640 GSSNGYGAIHVETD
+640 GSDNGYGAIHVETD

>member
-13 VAELNNLYVTN
+13 VAELNNLFVTN

-37 LTGVSATGLN
+37 LTGVAATSLN

-60 ADTDKFAVSDA
+60 ADTDKFAISDA

-104 TINADSVALGTDT
+104 TINANSVALSTDT
-117 TGNYVKSLA
+117 TGNYVATLA
-126 NATNGGTT
+126 NATNGGST
-134 IANGSAEGGDATV
+134 IANGATEGGAATF

-153 LSAATVDVAADSI
+153 LAAAAVDVTADSI
-166 AIIDANDSNG
+166 AIIDAYDSNG
-176 TRKESIADLVSGI
+176 SKKESIADFVAGI

-196 TDGVLAISETG
+196 SEGQLSISETG
-207 DIAGVTAGAGLSGG
+207 DISAVTAGAGLSGG
-221 GTSGTV
+221 GSSGAV

-232 ISEFSAVTP
+232 LSEFSAVTP

-268 LAGSNITATN
+268 FAGSGLTATN
-278 SVLAVDDAFLINSG
+278 SVIAVDTLNQ
-292 NDTTSG
+292 DTT
-298 TITAAGFTTVGNIS
+298 
-312 GSVSMAVQTGI
+312 
-323 TTAANLVT
+323 
-331 VGTLAAGNATAIVD
+331 GNA
-345 AASATAAGKVE
+345 ATA
-356 LATTAETTTGTDAA
+356 TALETARNFTTTGDVVVASTSFDGTGNFSAA
-370 RAVTPD
+370 A
-376 GLKDGYQGS
+376 
-385 TNVTTLGTITTGTWN
+385 TIQAN
-400 GSVIAHAYIGGDAIE
+400 
-415 EDNIADDAVESEH
+415 AVEGSM
-428 LNDNVISGQTD
+428 LNNNVISGQDD

-449 ILISDGGSLRRTD
+449 LLISDAGTIKRTD
-462 IDRVATLFA
+462 VDRLATFFA
-471 GAGLTDS
+471 GAGLAES
-478 SGVMAV
+478 EGVMSV

-516 TGTDAQNAEDNL
+516 TGTDAMNAEANL

-558 TNLAIKDQFITIASG
+558 TNLAIKDQFINIASG
-573 SQSAADGG
+573 SQSATDGG
-581 IVVSKQADGAGFA
+581 IVVSKQADGAGFG
-594 LGYDTATTRWAFDND
+594 LGYDTGTGRWALDND
-609 LGVTATGLTP
+609 LAVAATGLTP
-619 DSYVGIVTFDSNA
+619 DSYLGTVTFSTSA
-632 ATGDPTYG
+632 ASGNPTYG

>member
-13 VAELNNLYVTN
+13 VAELNNLFVTN

-37 LTGVSATGLN
+37 LTGVAATSLN

-60 ADTDKFAVSDA
+60 ADGDKFAISDD

-83 TYVFGKASDSGD
+83 TYVFNKASDSGD
-95 ATIGADGGI
+95 ATIGSDGGI
-104 TINADSVALGTDT
+104 TINANSVALGTDT
-117 TGNYVKSLA
+117 TGNYVATLA
-126 NATNGGTT
+126 NATNGGST
-134 IANGSAEGGDATV
+134 IANGSAEGGAATF

-153 LSAATVDVAADSI
+153 LAAAAVDVTADSI
-166 AIIDANDSNG
+166 AIIDADDSNG
-176 TRKESIADLVSGI
+176 SKKESIADFVAGI

-196 TDGVLAISETG
+196 SEGQLSISETG
-207 DIAGVTAGAGLSGG
+207 DISAVTAGAGLSGG
-221 GTSGTV
+221 GSSGAV

-232 ISEFSAVTP
+232 LSEFSAVTP

-268 LAGSNITATN
+268 FAGSGLTATN
-278 SVLAVDDAFLINSG
+278 SVIAVDTLNQ
-292 NDTTSG
+292 DTT
-298 TITAAGFTTVGNIS
+298 
-312 GSVSMAVQTGI
+312 
-323 TTAANLVT
+323 
-331 VGTLAAGNATAIVD
+331 GNA
-345 AASATAAGKVE
+345 ATA
-356 LATTAETTTGTDAA
+356 TALETARNFTTTGDVVVASTSFDGTGNFTAA
-370 RAVTPD
+370 A
-376 GLKDGYQGS
+376 
-385 TNVTTLGTITTGTWN
+385 TIQAN
-400 GSVIAHAYIGGDAIE
+400 
-415 EDNIADDAVESEH
+415 AVEGSM
-428 LNDNVISGQTD
+428 LNNNVISGQDD

-449 ILISDGGSLRRTD
+449 LLISDAGTIKRTD
-462 IDRVATLFA
+462 VDRLATFFA
-471 GAGLTDS
+471 GAGLAES
-478 SGVMAV
+478 EGVMSV

-516 TGTDAQNAEDNL
+516 TGADAMNAEANL
-528 TFDGSTLD
+528 TFDGSTLS
-536 VTGDITVSGNL
+536 VTGDATISGNL
-547 DVNGTLTTIDT
+547 DVNGTLTTIQT

-581 IVVSKQADGAGFA
+581 IIVSKQADGAGFA

-609 LGVTATGLTP
+609 LAVDATGLTP
-619 DSYVGIVTFDSNA
+619 DSYVGTVTFSTSA
-632 ATGDPTYG
+632 ASGNPTYG
-640 GSSNGYGAIHVETD
+640 GSDNGYGAIHVETD

>member
-13 VAELNNLYVTN
+13 VAELNNLFVTN

-37 LTGVSATGLN
+37 LTGVAATSLN
-47 IDAFGSD
+47 IDAFGTD

-60 ADTDKFAVSDA
+60 ADTDKLAISDG

-83 TYVFGKASDSGD
+83 TYVFNKASDSGD

-104 TINADSVALGTDT
+104 TINANSVALGTDT
-117 TGNYVKSLA
+117 TGDYV
-126 NATNGGTT
+126 ATVADGGSGAGISIGGAT
-134 IANGSAEGGDATV
+134 GEGQAATV
-147 TLNLND
+147 TLD
-153 LSAATVDVAADSI
+153 LSDLAAAAVDVSADSL

-176 TRKESIADLVSGI
+176 SKKESIADFVAGI
-189 AGSGLSA
+189 AGSGLNASE
-196 TDGVLAISETG
+196 GQLSISETG
-207 DIAGVTAGAGLSGG
+207 DISAVTAGAGLSGG
-221 GTSGTV
+221 GSSGAL
-227 SLAID
+227 SLAVD

-268 LAGSNITATN
+268 FAGTGLTATN
-278 SVLAVDDAFLINSG
+278 SVIAVDTLNQ
-292 NDTTSG
+292 DTT
-298 TITAAGFTTVGNIS
+298 
-312 GSVSMAVQTGI
+312 
-323 TTAANLVT
+323 
-331 VGTLAAGNATAIVD
+331 GNA
-345 AASATAAGKVE
+345 ATA
-356 LATTAETTTGTDAA
+356 TALETARNFTTTGDVVVASTSFDGTGNFSAA
-370 RAVTPD
+370 A
-376 GLKDGYQGS
+376 
-385 TNVTTLGTITTGTWN
+385 TIQAN
-400 GSVIAHAYIGGDAIE
+400 
-415 EDNIADDAVESEH
+415 AVEGSM
-428 LNDNVISGQTD
+428 LNNNVISGLDD

-449 ILISDGGSLRRTD
+449 LLISDGGTIKRTD
-462 IDRVATLFA
+462 VDRLATFFA
-471 GAGLTDS
+471 GAGLAES
-478 SGVMAV
+478 EGVMSV

-516 TGTDAQNAEDNL
+516 TGTDAMNAEANL
-528 TFDGSTLD
+528 TFDGSTLS
-536 VTGDITVSGNL
+536 VTGDATISGNL
-547 DVNGTLTTIDT
+547 DVNGTLTTIQT

-581 IVVSKQADGAGFA
+581 IIVSKQADGAGFA

-609 LGVTATGLTP
+609 LAVDATGLTP
-619 DSYVGIVTFDSNA
+619 DSYVGTVTFSNSA
-632 ATGDPTYG
+632 ASGNPTYG

>member
-13 VAELNNLYVTN
+13 VAELNNLFVTN

-37 LTGVSATGLN
+37 LTGVAATSLN

-60 ADTDKFAVSDA
+60 ADTDKFAISDA

-83 TYVFGKASDSGD
+83 TYVFNKASDSGD

-104 TINADSVALGTDT
+104 TINANSVALGTDT
-117 TGNYVKSLA
+117 TGNYVATLA
-126 NATNGGTT
+126 NATNGGST
-134 IANGSAEGGDATV
+134 IANGSAEGGAATF

-153 LSAATVDVAADSI
+153 LAAAAVDVTADSI
-166 AIIDANDSNG
+166 AIIDADDSNG
-176 TRKESIADLVSGI
+176 SKKESIADFVAGI

-196 TDGVLAISETG
+196 SEGQLSISETG
-207 DIAGVTAGAGLSGG
+207 DISAVTAGAGLSGG
-221 GTSGTV
+221 GSSGAV

-232 ISEFSAVTP
+232 LSEFSAVTP

-268 LAGSNITATN
+268 FAGSGLTATN
-278 SVLAVDDAFLINSG
+278 SVIAVDTLNQ
-292 NDTTSG
+292 DTT
-298 TITAAGFTTVGNIS
+298 
-312 GSVSMAVQTGI
+312 
-323 TTAANLVT
+323 
-331 VGTLAAGNATAIVD
+331 GNA
-345 AASATAAGKVE
+345 ATA
-356 LATTAETTTGTDAA
+356 TALETARNFTTTGDVVVASTSFDGTGNFTAA
-370 RAVTPD
+370 A
-376 GLKDGYQGS
+376 
-385 TNVTTLGTITTGTWN
+385 TIQAN
-400 GSVIAHAYIGGDAIE
+400 
-415 EDNIADDAVESEH
+415 AVEGSM
-428 LNDNVISGQTD
+428 LNNNVISGQDD

-449 ILISDGGSLRRTD
+449 LLISDGGTIKRTD
-462 IDRVATLFA
+462 VDRLATFFA
-471 GAGLTDS
+471 GAGLAES
-478 SGVMAV
+478 EGVMSV

-516 TGTDAQNAEDNL
+516 TGADAMNAEANL

-558 TNLAIKDQFITIASG
+558 TNLAIKDQFINIASG
-573 SQSAADGG
+573 SQSATDGG
-581 IVVSKQADGAGFA
+581 IIVSKQADGAGFA

-609 LGVTATGLTP
+609 LAVDATGLTP
-619 DSYVGIVTFDSNA
+619 DSYVGTVTFSTSA
-632 ATGDPTYG
+632 ASGNPTYG
-640 GSSNGYGAIHVETD
+640 GSDNGYGAIHVETD

>member
-13 VAELNNLYVTN
+13 VAELNNLFVTN

-37 LTGVSATGLN
+37 LTGVAATSLN

-60 ADTDKFAVSDA
+60 ADTDKFAISDA

-83 TYVFGKASDSGD
+83 TYVFNKASDSGD
-95 ATIGADGGI
+95 ATIGSDGGI
-104 TINADSVALGTDT
+104 TINANSVALGTDT
-117 TGNYVKSLA
+117 TGNYVATLA
-126 NATNGGTT
+126 NATNGGAT
-134 IANGSAEGGDATV
+134 IANGSAEGGAATF

-153 LSAATVDVAADSI
+153 LAAAAVDVTADSI
-166 AIIDANDSNG
+166 AIIDADDSNG
-176 TRKESIADLVSGI
+176 SKKESIADFVAGI

-196 TDGVLAISETG
+196 SEGQLSISETG
-207 DIAGVTAGAGLSGG
+207 DISAVTAGAGLSGG
-221 GTSGTV
+221 GSSGAV

-232 ISEFSAVTP
+232 LSEFSAVTP

-268 LAGSNITATN
+268 FAGSGLTATN
-278 SVLAVDDAFLINSG
+278 SVIAVDTLNQ
-292 NDTTSG
+292 DTT
-298 TITAAGFTTVGNIS
+298 
-312 GSVSMAVQTGI
+312 
-323 TTAANLVT
+323 
-331 VGTLAAGNATAIVD
+331 GNA
-345 AASATAAGKVE
+345 ATA
-356 LATTAETTTGTDAA
+356 TALETARNFTTTGDVVVASTSFDGTGNFTADA
-370 RAVTPD
+370 
-376 GLKDGYQGS
+376 
-385 TNVTTLGTITTGTWN
+385 TIQAN
-400 GSVIAHAYIGGDAIE
+400 
-415 EDNIADDAVESEH
+415 AVEGSM
-428 LNDNVISGQTD
+428 LNNNVISGQTD

-449 ILISDGGSLRRTD
+449 ILISDNGTLRRSD
-462 IDRVATLFA
+462 IDRAATFFA
-471 GAGLTDS
+471 GSGLAAS
-478 SGVMAV
+478 EASISI
-484 GAGTGIDVAANA
+484 GAGTGIDVASEE

-516 TGTDAQNAEDNL
+516 TGADAMNAEANL

-558 TNLAIKDQFITIASG
+558 TNLAIKDQFINIASG
-573 SQSAADGG
+573 SQSATDGG
-581 IVVSKQADGAGFA
+581 IVVSKQADGAGFG
-594 LGYDTATTRWAFDND
+594 LGYDTGTGRWALDND
-609 LGVTATGLTP
+609 LAVAATGLTP
-619 DSYVGIVTFDSNA
+619 DSYLGTVTFSTSA
-632 ATGDPTYG
+632 ASGNPTYG

>member
-13 VAELNNLYVTN
+13 VAELNNLFVTN

-37 LTGVSATGLN
+37 LTGVAATSLN

-60 ADTDKFAVSDA
+60 ADGDKFAISDD

-83 TYVFGKASDSGD
+83 TYVFNKASDSGD
-95 ATIGADGGI
+95 ATIGSDGGI
-104 TINADSVALGTDT
+104 TINANSVALGTDT
-117 TGNYVKSLA
+117 TGNYVATLA
-126 NATNGGTT
+126 NATNGGST
-134 IANGSAEGGDATV
+134 IANGSAEGGAATF

-153 LSAATVDVAADSI
+153 LAAAAVDVTADSI

-176 TRKESIADLVSGI
+176 SKKESIADFVAGI
-189 AGSGLSA
+189 AGDGLSA
-196 TDGVLAISETG
+196 SEGQLSISETG
-207 DIAGVTAGAGLSGG
+207 DISAVTAGAGLSGG
-221 GTSGTV
+221 GSSGAV

-232 ISEFSAVTP
+232 LSEFSAVTP

-268 LAGSNITATN
+268 FAGSGLTATN
-278 SVLAVDDAFLINSG
+278 SVIAVDTLNQ
-292 NDTTSG
+292 DTT
-298 TITAAGFTTVGNIS
+298 
-312 GSVSMAVQTGI
+312 
-323 TTAANLVT
+323 
-331 VGTLAAGNATAIVD
+331 GNA
-345 AASATAAGKVE
+345 ATA
-356 LATTAETTTGTDAA
+356 TALETARNFTTTGDVVVASTSFDGTGNFTAA
-370 RAVTPD
+370 A
-376 GLKDGYQGS
+376 
-385 TNVTTLGTITTGTWN
+385 TIQA
-400 GSVIAHAYIGGDAIE
+400 S
-415 EDNIADDAVESEH
+415 AVEGSM
-428 LNDNVISGQTD
+428 LNNNVISGQDD

-449 ILISDGGSLRRTD
+449 LLISDAGTIKRTD
-462 IDRVATLFA
+462 VDRLATFFA
-471 GAGLTDS
+471 GAGLAES
-478 SGVMAV
+478 EGVMSV

-516 TGTDAQNAEDNL
+516 TGADAMNAEANL
-528 TFDGSTLD
+528 TFDGSTLS
-536 VTGDITVSGNL
+536 VTGDATISGNL
-547 DVNGTLTTIDT
+547 DVNGTLTTIQT

-581 IVVSKQADGAGFA
+581 IIVSKQADGAGFA

-609 LGVTATGLTP
+609 LAVDATGLTP
-619 DSYVGIVTFDSNA
+619 DSYVGTVTFSTSA
-632 ATGDPTYG
+632 ASGNPTYG
-640 GSSNGYGAIHVETD
+640 GSDNGYGAIHVETD

>member
-13 VAELNNLYVTN
+13 VAELNNLFVTN

-37 LTGVSATGLN
+37 LTGVAATSLN

-60 ADTDKFAVSDA
+60 ADTDKFAISDA

-83 TYVFGKASDSGD
+83 TYVFNKASDSGD

-104 TINADSVALGTDT
+104 TINANSVALGTDT
-117 TGNYVKSLA
+117 TGNYVATLA
-126 NATNGGTT
+126 NATNGGST
-134 IANGSAEGGDATV
+134 IANGSAEGGAATF

-153 LSAATVDVAADSI
+153 LAAAAVDVTADSI
-166 AIIDANDSNG
+166 AIIDADDSNG
-176 TRKESIADLVSGI
+176 SKKESIADFVAGI

-196 TDGVLAISETG
+196 SEGQLSISETG
-207 DIAGVTAGAGLSGG
+207 DISAVTAGAGLSGG
-221 GTSGTV
+221 GSSGAV

-232 ISEFSAVTP
+232 LSEFSAVTP

-268 LAGSNITATN
+268 FAGSGLTATN
-278 SVLAVDDAFLINSG
+278 SVIAVDTLNQ
-292 NDTTSG
+292 DTT
-298 TITAAGFTTVGNIS
+298 
-312 GSVSMAVQTGI
+312 
-323 TTAANLVT
+323 
-331 VGTLAAGNATAIVD
+331 GNA
-345 AASATAAGKVE
+345 ATA
-356 LATTAETTTGTDAA
+356 TALETARNFTTTGDVVLASTSFDGTGNFTAA
-370 RAVTPD
+370 A
-376 GLKDGYQGS
+376 
-385 TNVTTLGTITTGTWN
+385 TIQ
-400 GSVIAHAYIGGDAIE
+400 A
-415 EDNIADDAVESEH
+415 DAVEGSM
-428 LNDNVISGQTD
+428 LNDNVISGQDD
-439 IGAAIASGDE
+439 IGAAIVSGDE
-449 ILISDGGSLRRTD
+449 LLISDGGTIKRTD
-462 IDRVATLFA
+462 VDRLATFFA
-471 GAGLTDS
+471 GAGLAES
-478 SGVMAV
+478 EGVMSV

-516 TGTDAQNAEDNL
+516 TGADAMNAEANL
-528 TFDGSTLD
+528 TFDGSTLS
-536 VTGDITVSGNL
+536 VTGDATISGNL
-547 DVNGTLTTIDT
+547 DVNGTLTTIQT

-581 IVVSKQADGAGFA
+581 IIVSKQADGAGFA

-609 LGVTATGLTP
+609 LAVDATGLTP
-619 DSYVGIVTFDSNA
+619 DSYVGTVTFSTSA
-632 ATGDPTYG
+632 ASGNPTYG
-640 GSSNGYGAIHVETD
+640 GSDNGYGAIHVETD

>member
-13 VAELNNLYVTN
+13 VAELNNLFVTN

-37 LTGVSATGLN
+37 LTGVAATSLN

-60 ADTDKFAVSDA
+60 ADGDKFAISDD

-83 TYVFGKASDSGD
+83 TYVFNKASDSGD
-95 ATIGADGGI
+95 ATIGSDGGI
-104 TINADSVALGTDT
+104 TINANSVALGTDT
-117 TGNYVKSLA
+117 TGNYVATLA
-126 NATNGGTT
+126 NATNGGST
-134 IANGSAEGGDATV
+134 IANGSAEGGAATF

-153 LSAATVDVAADSI
+153 LAAAAVDVTADSI
-166 AIIDANDSNG
+166 AIIDADDSNG
-176 TRKESIADLVSGI
+176 SKKESIADFVAGI

-196 TDGVLAISETG
+196 SEGQLSISETG
-207 DIAGVTAGAGLSGG
+207 DISAVTAGAGLSGG
-221 GTSGTV
+221 GSSGAL

-268 LAGSNITATN
+268 FAGSGLTATN
-278 SVLAVDDAFLINSG
+278 SVIAVDTLNQ
-292 NDTTSG
+292 DTT
-298 TITAAGFTTVGNIS
+298 
-312 GSVSMAVQTGI
+312 
-323 TTAANLVT
+323 
-331 VGTLAAGNATAIVD
+331 GNA
-345 AASATAAGKVE
+345 ATA
-356 LATTAETTTGTDAA
+356 TALETARNFTTTGDVVVASTSFDGTGNFTAA
-370 RAVTPD
+370 A
-376 GLKDGYQGS
+376 
-385 TNVTTLGTITTGTWN
+385 TIQA
-400 GSVIAHAYIGGDAIE
+400 S
-415 EDNIADDAVESEH
+415 AVEGSM
-428 LNDNVISGQTD
+428 LNNNVISGQDD

-449 ILISDGGSLRRTD
+449 LLISDAGTIKRTD
-462 IDRVATLFA
+462 VDRLATFFA
-471 GAGLTDS
+471 GAGLAES
-478 SGVMAV
+478 EGVMSV

-516 TGTDAQNAEDNL
+516 TGADAMNAEANL
-528 TFDGSTLD
+528 TFDGSTLS
-536 VTGDITVSGNL
+536 VTGDATISGNL
-547 DVNGTLTTIDT
+547 DVNGTLTTIQT

-581 IVVSKQADGAGFA
+581 IIVSKQADGAGFA

-609 LGVTATGLTP
+609 LAVDATGLTP
-619 DSYVGIVTFDSNA
+619 DSYVGTVTFSTSA
-632 ATGDPTYG
+632 ASGNPTYG
-640 GSSNGYGAIHVETD
+640 GSDNGYGAIHVETD

>member
-13 VAELNNLYVTN
+13 VAELNNLFVTN

-37 LTGVSATGLN
+37 LTGVAATSLN

-60 ADTDKFAVSDA
+60 ADGDKFAISDD

-83 TYVFGKASDSGD
+83 TYVFNKASDSGD
-95 ATIGADGGI
+95 ATIGSDGGI
-104 TINADSVALGTDT
+104 TINANSVALGTDT
-117 TGNYVKSLA
+117 TGNYVATLA
-126 NATNGGTT
+126 NATNGGST
-134 IANGSAEGGDATV
+134 IANGSAEGGAATF

-153 LSAATVDVAADSI
+153 LAAAAVDVTADSI
-166 AIIDANDSNG
+166 AIIDADDSNG
-176 TRKESIADLVSGI
+176 SKKESIADFVAGI

-196 TDGVLAISETG
+196 SEGQLSISETG
-207 DIAGVTAGAGLSGG
+207 DISAVTAGAGLSGG
-221 GTSGTV
+221 GSSGAV

-232 ISEFSAVTP
+232 LSEFSAVTP

-268 LAGSNITATN
+268 FAGSGLTATN
-278 SVLAVDDAFLINSG
+278 SVIAVDTLNQ
-292 NDTTSG
+292 DTT
-298 TITAAGFTTVGNIS
+298 
-312 GSVSMAVQTGI
+312 
-323 TTAANLVT
+323 
-331 VGTLAAGNATAIVD
+331 GNA
-345 AASATAAGKVE
+345 ATA
-356 LATTAETTTGTDAA
+356 TALETARNFTTTGDVVVASTSFDGTGNFTAA
-370 RAVTPD
+370 A
-376 GLKDGYQGS
+376 
-385 TNVTTLGTITTGTWN
+385 TIQA
-400 GSVIAHAYIGGDAIE
+400 S
-415 EDNIADDAVESEH
+415 AVEGSM
-428 LNDNVISGQTD
+428 LNNNVISGQDD

-449 ILISDGGSLRRTD
+449 LLISDAGTIKRTD
-462 IDRVATLFA
+462 VDRLATFFA
-471 GAGLTDS
+471 GAGLAES
-478 SGVMAV
+478 EGVMSV

-516 TGTDAQNAEDNL
+516 TGADAMNAEANL
-528 TFDGSTLD
+528 TFDGSTLS
-536 VTGDITVSGNL
+536 VTGDATISGNL
-547 DVNGTLTTIDT
+547 DVNGTLTTIQT

-581 IVVSKQADGAGFA
+581 IIVSKQADGAGFA

-609 LGVTATGLTP
+609 LAVDATGLTP
-619 DSYVGIVTFDSNA
+619 DSYVGTVTFSTSA
-632 ATGDPTYG
+632 ASGNPTYG
-640 GSSNGYGAIHVETD
+640 GSDNGYGAIHVETD

>member
-13 VAELNNLYVTN
+13 VAELNNLFVTN

-37 LTGVSATGLN
+37 LTGVAATSLN
-47 IDAFGSD
+47 IDAFGTD

-60 ADTDKFAVSDA
+60 ADTDKFAISDA

-83 TYVFGKASDSGD
+83 TYVFNAASDSGD

-104 TINADSVALGTDT
+104 TINANSVALSTDT
-117 TGNYVKSLA
+117 TGNYVATLA
-126 NATNGGTT
+126 NATNGGST
-134 IANGSAEGGDATV
+134 IANGATEGGAATF

-153 LSAATVDVAADSI
+153 LAAAAVDVAADSI

-176 TRKESIADLVSGI
+176 SKKESIADFVAGI

-196 TDGVLAISETG
+196 SEGQLSISETG
-207 DIAGVTAGAGLSGG
+207 DISAVTAGAGLSGG
-221 GTSGTV
+221 GSSGAV

-232 ISEFSAVTP
+232 LSEFSAVTP

-268 LAGSNITATN
+268 FAGTGLTATD
-278 SVLAVDDAFLINSG
+278 SVIAVDTLNQ
-292 NDTTSG
+292 DTT
-298 TITAAGFTTVGNIS
+298 
-312 GSVSMAVQTGI
+312 
-323 TTAANLVT
+323 
-331 VGTLAAGNATAIVD
+331 GNA
-345 AASATAAGKVE
+345 ATA
-356 LATTAETTTGTDAA
+356 TALETARNFTTTGDVVVASTSFDGTGNFTAA
-370 RAVTPD
+370 A
-376 GLKDGYQGS
+376 
-385 TNVTTLGTITTGTWN
+385 TIQAN
-400 GSVIAHAYIGGDAIE
+400 
-415 EDNIADDAVESEH
+415 AVEGSM
-428 LNDNVISGQTD
+428 LNNNVISGQTD

-449 ILISDGGSLRRTD
+449 LLISDNGTLRRTD
-462 IDRVATLFA
+462 IDRVATLL
-471 GAGLTDS
+471 GGSGLVAS
-478 SGVMAV
+478 EAV
-484 GAGTGIDVAANA
+484 LSIGAGTGIDVASEE

-516 TGTDAQNAEDNL
+516 TGADAMNAEANL

-558 TNLAIKDQFITIASG
+558 TNLAIKDQFINIASG
-573 SQSAADGG
+573 SQSATDGG
-581 IVVSKQADGAGFA
+581 IVVSKQADGAGFG
-594 LGYDTATTRWAFDND
+594 LGYDSGTGRWALDND
-609 LGVTATGLTP
+609 LAVAATGLTP
-619 DSYVGIVTFDSNA
+619 DSYLGTVTFSTSA
-632 ATGDPTYG
+632 ASGNPTYG

>member
-13 VAELNNLYVTN
+13 VAELNNLFVTN

-37 LTGVSATGLN
+37 LTGVAATSLN

-60 ADTDKFAVSDA
+60 ADTDKFAISDA

-83 TYVFGKASDSGD
+83 TYVFNKASDSGD

-104 TINADSVALGTDT
+104 TINANSVALGTDT
-117 TGNYVKSLA
+117 TGNYVATLA
-126 NATNGGTT
+126 NATNGGST
-134 IANGSAEGGDATV
+134 IANGSAEGGAATF

-153 LSAATVDVAADSI
+153 LAAAAVDVSADSI

-176 TRKESIADLVSGI
+176 SKKESIADFVAGI
-189 AGSGLSA
+189 AGDGLSA
-196 TDGVLAISETG
+196 SEGQLSISETG
-207 DIAGVTAGAGLSGG
+207 DISAVTAGAGLSGG
-221 GTSGTV
+221 GSSGAV

-232 ISEFSAVTP
+232 LSEFSAVTP

-268 LAGSNITATN
+268 FAGSGLTATN
-278 SVLAVDDAFLINSG
+278 SVIAVDTLNQ
-292 NDTTSG
+292 DTT
-298 TITAAGFTTVGNIS
+298 
-312 GSVSMAVQTGI
+312 
-323 TTAANLVT
+323 
-331 VGTLAAGNATAIVD
+331 GNA
-345 AASATAAGKVE
+345 ATA
-356 LATTAETTTGTDAA
+356 TALETARNFTTTGDVVVASTSFDGTGNFTAA
-370 RAVTPD
+370 A
-376 GLKDGYQGS
+376 
-385 TNVTTLGTITTGTWN
+385 TIQAN
-400 GSVIAHAYIGGDAIE
+400 
-415 EDNIADDAVESEH
+415 AVEGSM
-428 LNDNVISGQTD
+428 LNNNVISGQDD

-449 ILISDGGSLRRTD
+449 LLISDGGTIKRTD
-462 IDRVATLFA
+462 VDRLATFFA
-471 GAGLTDS
+471 GAGLAES
-478 SGVMAV
+478 EGVMSV

-516 TGTDAQNAEDNL
+516 TGADAMNAEANL
-528 TFDGSTLD
+528 TFDGSTLS
-536 VTGDITVSGNL
+536 VTGDATISGNL
-547 DVNGTLTTIDT
+547 DVNGTLTTIQT

-581 IVVSKQADGAGFA
+581 IIVSKQADGAGFA

-609 LGVTATGLTP
+609 LAVDATGLTP
-619 DSYVGIVTFDSNA
+619 DSYVGTVTFSTSA
-632 ATGDPTYG
+632 ASGNPTYG
-640 GSSNGYGAIHVETD
+640 GSDNGYGAIHVETD

>member
-13 VAELNNLYVTN
+13 VAELNNLFVTN

-37 LTGVSATGLN
+37 LTGVAATSLN

-60 ADTDKFAVSDA
+60 ADIDKFAISDA

-83 TYVFGKASDSGD
+83 TYVFNKASDSGD

-104 TINADSVALGTDT
+104 TINANSVALGTDT
-117 TGNYVKSLA
+117 TGNYVATLA
-126 NATNGGTT
+126 NATNGGST
-134 IANGSAEGGDATV
+134 IANGSAEGGAATF

-153 LSAATVDVAADSI
+153 LAAAAVDVSADSI

-176 TRKESIADLVSGI
+176 SKKESIADFVAGI
-189 AGSGLSA
+189 AGDGLSA
-196 TDGVLAISETG
+196 SEGQLSISETG
-207 DIAGVTAGAGLSGG
+207 DISAVTAGAGLSGG
-221 GTSGTV
+221 GSSGAV

-232 ISEFSAVTP
+232 LSEFSAVTP

-268 LAGSNITATN
+268 FAGSGLTATN
-278 SVLAVDDAFLINSG
+278 SVIAVDTLNQ
-292 NDTTSG
+292 DTT
-298 TITAAGFTTVGNIS
+298 
-312 GSVSMAVQTGI
+312 
-323 TTAANLVT
+323 
-331 VGTLAAGNATAIVD
+331 GNA
-345 AASATAAGKVE
+345 ATA
-356 LATTAETTTGTDAA
+356 TALETARNFTTTGDVVVASTSFDGTGNFTAA
-370 RAVTPD
+370 A
-376 GLKDGYQGS
+376 
-385 TNVTTLGTITTGTWN
+385 TIQAN
-400 GSVIAHAYIGGDAIE
+400 
-415 EDNIADDAVESEH
+415 AVEGSM
-428 LNDNVISGQTD
+428 LNNNVISGQTD

-449 ILISDGGSLRRTD
+449 ILISDNGTLRRSD

-471 GAGLTDS
+471 GSGLAAS
-478 SGVMAV
+478 EASISI
-484 GAGTGIDVAANA
+484 GAGTGIDVASEE

-516 TGTDAQNAEDNL
+516 TGADAMNAEANL
-528 TFDGSTLD
+528 TFDGSTLS
-536 VTGDITVSGNL
+536 VTGDATISGNL
-547 DVNGTLTTIDT
+547 DVNGTLTTIQT

-581 IVVSKQADGAGFA
+581 IIVSKQADGAGFA

-609 LGVTATGLTP
+609 LAVDATGLTP
-619 DSYVGIVTFDSNA
+619 DSYVGTVTFSTSA
-632 ATGDPTYG
+632 ASGNPTYG
-640 GSSNGYGAIHVETD
+640 GSDNGYGAIHVETD

>member
-13 VAELNNLYVTN
+13 VAELNNLFVTN

-37 LTGVSATGLN
+37 LTGVAATSLN

-60 ADTDKFAVSDA
+60 ADGDKFAISDD

-83 TYVFGKASDSGD
+83 TYVFNKASDSGD
-95 ATIGADGGI
+95 ATIGSDGGI
-104 TINADSVALGTDT
+104 TINANSVALGTDT
-117 TGNYVKSLA
+117 TGNYVATLA
-126 NATNGGTT
+126 NATNGGST
-134 IANGSAEGGDATV
+134 IANGSAEGGAATF

-153 LSAATVDVAADSI
+153 LAAAAVDVTADSI
-166 AIIDANDSNG
+166 AIIDADDSNG
-176 TRKESIADLVSGI
+176 SKKESIADFVAGI

-196 TDGVLAISETG
+196 SEGQLSISETG
-207 DIAGVTAGAGLSGG
+207 DISAVTAGAGLSGG
-221 GTSGTV
+221 GSSGAV

-232 ISEFSAVTP
+232 LSEFSAVTP

-268 LAGSNITATN
+268 FAGSGLTATN
-278 SVLAVDDAFLINSG
+278 SVIAVDTLNQ
-292 NDTTSG
+292 DTT
-298 TITAAGFTTVGNIS
+298 
-312 GSVSMAVQTGI
+312 
-323 TTAANLVT
+323 
-331 VGTLAAGNATAIVD
+331 GNA
-345 AASATAAGKVE
+345 ATA
-356 LATTAETTTGTDAA
+356 TALETARNFTTTGDVVVASTSFDGTGNFTAA
-370 RAVTPD
+370 A
-376 GLKDGYQGS
+376 
-385 TNVTTLGTITTGTWN
+385 TIQA
-400 GSVIAHAYIGGDAIE
+400 S
-415 EDNIADDAVESEH
+415 AVEGSM
-428 LNDNVISGQTD
+428 LNNNVISGQDD

-449 ILISDGGSLRRTD
+449 LLISDAGTIKRTD
-462 IDRVATLFA
+462 VDRLATFFA
-471 GAGLTDS
+471 GAGLAES
-478 SGVMAV
+478 EGVMAV

-516 TGTDAQNAEDNL
+516 TGADAMNAEANL
-528 TFDGSTLD
+528 TFDGSTLS
-536 VTGDITVSGNL
+536 VTGDATISGNL
-547 DVNGTLTTIDT
+547 DVNGTLTTIQT

-581 IVVSKQADGAGFA
+581 IIVSKQADGAGFA

-609 LGVTATGLTP
+609 LAVDATGLTP
-619 DSYVGIVTFDSNA
+619 DSYVGTVTFSTSA
-632 ATGDPTYG
+632 ASGNPTYG
-640 GSSNGYGAIHVETD
+640 GSDNGYGAIHVETD

>member
-13 VAELNNLYVTN
+13 VAELNNLFVTN

-37 LTGVSATGLN
+37 LTGVAATSLN

-60 ADTDKFAVSDA
+60 ADTDKFAISDA

-104 TINADSVALGTDT
+104 TINANSVALSTDT
-117 TGNYVKSLA
+117 TGNYVATLA
-126 NATNGGTT
+126 NATNGGST
-134 IANGSAEGGDATV
+134 IANGATEGGAATF

-153 LSAATVDVAADSI
+153 LAAAAVDVTADSI
-166 AIIDANDSNG
+166 AIIDADDSNG
-176 TRKESIADLVSGI
+176 SKKESIADFVAGI
-189 AGSGLSA
+189 AGSGLDASE
-196 TDGVLAISETG
+196 GQLSISETG
-207 DIAGVTAGAGLSGG
+207 DISAVTAGAGLSGG
-221 GTSGTV
+221 GSSGAV

-232 ISEFSAVTP
+232 LSEFSAVTP

-268 LAGSNITATN
+268 FAGSGLTATN
-278 SVLAVDDAFLINSG
+278 SVIAVDTLNQ
-292 NDTTSG
+292 DTT
-298 TITAAGFTTVGNIS
+298 
-312 GSVSMAVQTGI
+312 
-323 TTAANLVT
+323 
-331 VGTLAAGNATAIVD
+331 GNA
-345 AASATAAGKVE
+345 ATA
-356 LATTAETTTGTDAA
+356 TALETARNFTTTGDVVVASTSFDGTGNFSAA
-370 RAVTPD
+370 A
-376 GLKDGYQGS
+376 
-385 TNVTTLGTITTGTWN
+385 TIQAN
-400 GSVIAHAYIGGDAIE
+400 
-415 EDNIADDAVESEH
+415 AVEGSM
-428 LNDNVISGQTD
+428 LNNNVISGQDD

-449 ILISDGGSLRRTD
+449 LLISDAGTIKRTD
-462 IDRVATLFA
+462 VDRLATFFA
-471 GAGLTDS
+471 GAGLAES
-478 SGVMAV
+478 EGVMSV

-516 TGTDAQNAEDNL
+516 TGTDAMNAEANL

-558 TNLAIKDQFITIASG
+558 TNLAIKDQFINIASG
-573 SQSAADGG
+573 SQSATDGG
-581 IVVSKQADGAGFA
+581 IVVSKQADGAGFG
-594 LGYDTATTRWAFDND
+594 LGYDTGTGRWALDND
-609 LGVTATGLTP
+609 LAVAATGLTP
-619 DSYVGIVTFDSNA
+619 DSYLGTVTFSTSA
-632 ATGDPTYG
+632 ASGNPTYG